1 MSRAQEGLELYQR
14 IRAYQH
20 QADTCGLGHQAD
32 PRGLGH
38 QADPCSLG
46 YAVVDLETTG
56 LEPQDEAIIEVGV
69 VLLDPHGREQLR
81 WDSLVNPHRH
91 PGPTRIHGITPDDLI
106 DAPELGT

>member
-1 MSRAQEGLELYQR
+1 MSSPQEGLELYQR
-14 IRAYQH
+14 IRTYQR

-56 LEPQDEAIIEVGV
+56 L
-69 VLLDPHGREQLR
+69 
-81 WDSLVNPHRH
+81 
-91 PGPTRIHGITPDDLI
+91 
-106 DAPELGT
+106 